1 DLPGPKKGFSS
12 HLISPDP
19 VKGLLL
25 HVRVFGVFHKKVHR
39 ILTEGIAAA
48 DHRIFVLNLLWN
60 LTTMLKLVR
69 KHVGGGVVFAVLHVA
84 ASLNHQGFH
93 TQITKFLRCPTP
105 TDPRTD
111 YNSLICSFLFTL

>member
-1 DLPGPKKGFSS
+1 VRQRIDAIFETRYSGEFLNMAVPFLDVLVANRPIYSKSIASRTFKIKIRPTLDLPGPKKGFSS

-69 KHVGGGVVFAVLHVA
+69 K
-84 ASLNHQGFH
+84 
-93 TQITKFLRCPTP
+93 
-105 TDPRTD
+105 
-111 YNSLICSFLFTL
+111 